1 MKDTNIIVIQH
12 SDEKYLPVLE
22 CVRENNLS
30 YCEKYGFEYKTPIG
44 DFVPKEIT
52 EKNRVYWQK
61 LFYLNELLKEDSN
74 LDNWYFL
81 LDGDATFIDFN
92 IDLRIFP
99 YLSPPDR
106 DLIACNVY
114 VNDMSWISWNI
125 NAGIL
130 FIRNS
135 YFMRN
140 WLSNLLDICRK
151 TNGIHIDQPVL
162 QQMLRDNYMNL
173 ADKTSFFPSTAFN
186 SEEGNFIYHAC
197 GLTTCHFD
205 DAIQQKVKILSEKIK
220 QVKK

>member
-1 MKDTNIIVIQH
+1 MNNINITVIQH

-22 CVRENNLS
+22 CVKKNNLE
-30 YCEKYGFEYKTPIG
+30 YCEKYGFQYVTPIG

-52 EKNRVYWQK
+52 EKNRVYWHK
-61 LFYLNELLKEDSN
+61 LYFLNNLLKEDSN
-74 LDNWYFL
+74 FDNWYFL

-114 VNDMSWISWNI
+114 VNDMAWISWNI

-135 YFMRN
+135 HYMRN
-140 WLSNLLDICRK
+140 WLNNLLDICKK

-162 QQMLRDNYMNL
+162 QQMLRENYMNL

-197 GLTTCHFD
+197 GPSTCHFEN
-205 DAIQQKVKILSEKIK
+205 AIEQKVKILTEKIK
-220 QVKK
+220 HVKK